1 MQSILN
7 QQQPGLKKFIA
18 ASVIIHIII
27 LFLGLFFAKT
37 DPARVLSV
45 PTFTTVELVSPPA
58 PRGSSKKRPAGKRG
72 ITGKRSIKKPA
83 PVKSTARVKKPAA
96 SKKVSIKKT
105 TKVRAKKA
113 STKVIIPEAT
123 KARPLPATKVKELD
137 TVSAAIAALEQKEA
151 ERAEDELIEQR
162 ISELAGNMQSQAEI
176 DDELAGL
183 SAEILESGISVD
195 VLSSD
200 MAEGM
205 TGVGRA
211 DGTGAGTGTGFGGR
225 SSSVNINQLDIAFIE
240 YYNTVGSMIRSEWI
254 FPGQAVTG
262 LQAIVTI
269 KIAPDGKLLAMRVE
283 HASGNTLFDQSA
295 VKAVEK
301 VGDFPPLP
309 EDIDEEYLEIGIRFC
324 PGGCKQ

>member
-1 MQSILN
+1 VQSILN

-27 LFLGLFFAKT
+27 LFLGLFFAKN

-45 PTFTTVELVSPPA
+45 PTYTTVELVSPPA
-58 PRGSSKKRPAGKRG
+58 GRVSSKKRSPSKR
-72 ITGKRSIKKPA
+72 ILKKTA
-83 PVKSTARVKKPAA
+83 PIKSTAKTTKPAT
-96 SKKVSIKKT
+96 SKKVRIKKT
-105 TKVRAKKA
+105 TKVRTKKS
-113 STKVIIPEAT
+113 STKVIIPDAT
-123 KARPLPATKVKELD
+123 KAKPASAKVKELD
-137 TVSAAIAALEQKEA
+137 TVNQAIAALEQKET

-162 ISELAGNMQSQAEI
+162 IQELAGNAQSQADI

-183 SAEILESGISVD
+183 RAEILESGISVD
-195 VLSSD
+195 VVSGD
-200 MAEGM
+200 I
-205 TGVGRA
+205 TGTGIP
-211 DGTGAGTGTGFGGR
+211 DGTGVGFGGR

-240 YYNTVGSMIRSEWI
+240 YYNTVGSMVRSEWI
-254 FPGQAVTG
+254 FPGQAVPG

-269 KIAPDGKLLAMRVE
+269 KIAPNGELLAMRVE
-283 HASGNTLFDQSA
+283 RASGNTLFDQSA

-324 PGGCKQ
+324 PGGCKE

>member
-7 QQQPGLKKFIA
+7 QQQPGLKKFIT

-27 LFLGLFFAKT
+27 LFIGLFFAKT

-45 PTFTTVELVSPPA
+45 PIYTTVELVSPPA
-58 PRGSSKKRPAGKRG
+58 GRGSSKKRTTKKR
-72 ITGKRSIKKPA
+72 TLKRPA
-83 PVKSTARVKKPAA
+83 PIKSTAKATKPAT
-96 SKKVSIKKT
+96 SKKVRIKKT

-113 STKVIIPEAT
+113 STKVIIPDAT
-123 KARPLPATKVKELD
+123 KAKPLPKVKKLD
-137 TVSAAIAALEQKEA
+137 TVSAAIAALEQKET

-162 ISELAGNMQSQAEI
+162 ISEIASKTQSQADI

-183 SAEILESGISVD
+183 RAEILESGISVD
-195 VLSSD
+195 VFSGDLAGD
-200 MAEGM
+200 MADA
-205 TGVGRA
+205 GRP
-211 DGTGAGTGTGFGGR
+211 DGTGAGFGGR

-240 YYNTVGSMIRSEWI
+240 YYNTVGSMVRSEWI
-254 FPGQAVTG
+254 FPGQAVPG

-283 HASGNTLFDQSA
+283 RASGNTLFDQSA

-309 EDIDEEYLEIGIRFC
+309 EDIEEEYLEIGIRFC